1 MVEKT
6 ILPSDAVCVGE
17 HKVVIQNI
25 AIKTD
30 NVAYYLKRYHSRSL
44 KKVLEAELPEDVKGS
59 QFGAGLKS
67 IVAYLHYKCRVPQNK
82 IFNLL
87 TDIGV
92 VISEGTISNILISD
106 KANEFFAERMSILE
120 AGMSKVLS
128 ALV

>member
-1 MVEKT
+1 MIEKT

-67 IVAYLHYKCRVPQNK
+67 IVAYLHYQSA
-82 IFNLL
+82 
-87 TDIGV
+87 
-92 VISEGTISNILISD
+92 SE
-106 KANEFFAERMSILE
+106 
-120 AGMSKVLS
+120 
-128 ALV
+128 